1 MFIDLSLK
9 SMYSSVEHSTF
20 ELSWFLSHQG
30 VMGHILESCKRGD
43 VVISQVLKQILKL
56 ESFELASSW

>member
-1 MFIDLSLK
+1 
-9 SMYSSVEHSTF
+9 MYSSVEHSTF
-20 ELSWFLSHQG
+20 ELSWFLSYQD

>member
-1 MFIDLSLK
+1 
-9 SMYSSVEHSTF
+9 MYSSDEHSTF
-20 ELSWFLSHQG
+20 ELSWFLLHQE
-30 VMGHILESCKRGD
+30 VMERILESCKRGD

>member
-9 SMYSSVEHSTF
+9 SMYSSDEHSTF
-20 ELSWFLSHQG
+20 ELSWFLLHQE
-30 VMGHILESCKRGD
+30 VMERILESCKRGD